1 MTPHTIQ
8 EARLSVTAL
17 LADFPELADDE
28 QLRADAIEG
37 ETELFDVIRRLVI
50 EAKTAA
56 GKAEGVKITVK
67 EMSERKARLEHQ
79 EERIRA
85 LILSLM
91 QMAGLRK
98 LPLPEATLTVSNKKP
113 QPLKPDSALG
123 LPAEFIRTTITH
135 VPDMLAIHAAYKE
148 GRTVPGIAMSNG
160 GSVLTIRG

>member
-1 MTPHTIQ
+1 MTPHQIQ

-17 LADFPELADDE
+17 LADFPELGENE

-37 ETELFDVIRRLVI
+37 ETELFTVIRRLVI

-56 GKAEGVKITVK
+56 GKAEGVRITAL
-67 EMSERKARLEHQ
+67 EMRERKARLEHQ

-98 LPLPEATLTVSNKKP
+98 LPLPEATLTVSDKKP
-113 QPLKPDSALG
+113 QPLKPETADG
-123 LPAEFIRTTITH
+123 LADEYVRITRE
-135 VPDMLAIHAAYKE
+135 PDMAAIKAAIKD
-148 GRTVPGIAMSNG
+148 GATIPGIAMSNG
-160 GSVLTIRG
+160 SPVLTIRG